1 METEMEFKFEKFNEP
16 IIAKKNFSI
25 SNHKI
30 FKKYSSE
37 LYQKYTFELLET
49 LCNKSNYEHKTKILY
64 KSIYFLLKFLYKS
77 KNEIYVQ
84 NYDLI
89 ILISFYLGIKTNEN
103 QNKIPSLVKLKNI
116 YQEKFGTYSNKEIK
130 ESELIYIKI
139 IEYNINFMT
148 VYDFLVYIFKNKTN
162 YIISHLNKL
171 NKIIYQNSTDFCV
184 RSPIELIQEITDNSE
199 IYNLIRN
206 PVIIQKK
213 IIFKSRE
220 NSFGCE
226 LGNSIDESLS
236 TSIGSG
242 NQNFNIHK
250 KEFSNII
257 NYKKLELGNPCKN
270 YTFRKRES
278 FYNKPNKNFDLKYIS
293 STSNSINNTK
303 IIEHDIIGDM
313 LVYNRKNI
321 KDWKNKTIIKE
332 KKMEI
337 ISPIYKTNIKEK
349 GFRNNNNSTHI
360 RGYILTVNDIFNNSS
375 SKNVYIK
382 PYVKKEENQKY
393 FTSNKKKEIESK
405 YISFKKLK
413 NKNNENESKDN
424 LRKKLFL
431 EESDYK

>member
-148 VYDFLVYIFKNKTN
+148 VYDFLFYIFKNNKN

-171 NKIIYQNSTDFCV
+171 NKIIYQNSTD
-184 RSPIELIQEITDNSE
+184 L
-199 IYNLIRN
+199 
-206 PVIIQKK
+206 K

-242 NQNFNIHK
+242 NQNFNIHT

-278 FYNKPNKNFDLKYIS
+278 FYNKPNKNLDLKYIS

-360 RGYILTVNDIFNNSS
+360 RGYNLTVNDIFNNSS

-413 NKNNENESKDN
+413 NKNNENESKEKKK
-424 LRKKLFL
+424 KKLFL

>member
-184 RSPIELIQEITDNSE
+184 RSPIELIQEITGNSE
-199 IYNLIRN
+199 IYNLVRN

-220 NSFGCE
+220 NSFGYE
-226 LGNSIDESLS
+226 LGNSVDESLS

-257 NYKKLELGNPCKN
+257 
-270 YTFRKRES
+270 
-278 FYNKPNKNFDLKYIS
+278 KNFDLKYIS